1 MAKFKFSDAR
11 ITDIV
16 AILDKDEEG
25 KFILTLDDEQ
35 FDFEQILNDHV
46 GDVVAVK
53 FTRDIEWGAKWIL
66 EEERMKQNLNGS

>member
-11 ITDIV
+11 VTDIV

-46 GDVVAVK
+46 GDVCSIK
-53 FTRDIEWGAKWIL
+53 FTRDIE
-66 EEERMKQNLNGS
+66 

>member
-25 KFILTLDDEQ
+25 RLILSLEDEQ
-35 FDFEQILNDHV
+35 YDFEQILNDHV
-46 GDVVAVK
+46 GDNISVK
-53 FTRDIEWGAKWIL
+53 FTRDIE
-66 EEERMKQNLNGS
+66 

>member
-25 KFILTLDDEQ
+25 RFILTLEDEQ
-35 FDFEQILNDHV
+35 YDFEQILNDHIGNV
-46 GDVVAVK
+46 CAIK
-53 FTRDIEWGAKWIL
+53 FTRDIE
-66 EEERMKQNLNGS
+66 

>member
-16 AILDKDEEG
+16 AILDKDAEG

-46 GDVVAVK
+46 GDNISVK
-53 FTRDIEWGAKWIL
+53 FTRDIE
-66 EEERMKQNLNGS
+66 

>member
-16 AILDKDEEG
+16 AILDKDDNG
-25 KFILTLDDEQ
+25 KYILTLDDEQ

-46 GDVVAVK
+46 GDVMAVK
-53 FTRDIEWGAKWIL
+53 FTRDIE
-66 EEERMKQNLNGS
+66 

>member
-35 FDFEQILNDHV
+35 FDFLQILNDHV
-46 GDVVAVK
+46 GDVCAIK
-53 FTRDIEWGAKWIL
+53 FTRDIE
-66 EEERMKQNLNGS
+66 

>member
-25 KFILTLDDEQ
+25 RFILTLDDEQ

-46 GDVVAVK
+46 GDVCAIK
-53 FTRDIEWGAKWIL
+53 FTRDIE
-66 EEERMKQNLNGS
+66 

>member
-25 KFILTLDDEQ
+25 RFVLTLDDEQ
-35 FDFEQILNDHV
+35 FDFEQILNDHI
-46 GDVVAVK
+46 GDVCAIK
-53 FTRDIEWGAKWIL
+53 FTRDIE
-66 EEERMKQNLNGS
+66 

>member
-25 KFILTLDDEQ
+25 KFILTLDDKQ

-46 GDVVAVK
+46 GDNIK
-53 FTRDIEWGAKWIL
+53 CTFTHDIE
-66 EEERMKQNLNGS
+66 E

>member
-25 KFILTLDDEQ
+25 RFILTLDDEQ

-46 GDVVAVK
+46 GDVTTIR
-53 FTRDIEWGAKWIL
+53 FTRDL
-66 EEERMKQNLNGS
+66 ED

>member
-25 KFILTLDDEQ
+25 RFIISLEDEQ

-46 GDVVAVK
+46 GDNISVK
-53 FTRDIEWGAKWIL
+53 FTRDIE
-66 EEERMKQNLNGS
+66 

>member
-25 KFILTLDDEQ
+25 RFILTLDDEQ
-35 FDFEQILNDHV
+35 YDFEQILNDHV
-46 GDVVAVK
+46 GDVCAIK
-53 FTRDIEWGAKWIL
+53 FTRDIE
-66 EEERMKQNLNGS
+66 